1 MYSLVFTEAY
11 TRRAI
16 RFLRKHPDMRLAYEK
31 TLQLLEL
38 NPCHPSL
45 RLHKVKGRLSD
56 LHSVSINLSY
66 RITIEFLIE
75 GRTIVPVAIGSHDGV
90 YGAA

>member
-1 MYSLVFTEAY
+1 MAYRLVFTESY

-16 RFLRKHPDMRLAYEK
+16 QFIRKHPEMRQQYEN

-45 RLHKVKGRLSD
+45 RLHKLKGRLSD
-56 LHSVSINLSY
+56 LHSASINLSY
-66 RITIEFLIE
+66 RITIEFLVE
-75 GRTIVPVAIGSHDGV
+75 GTTIIPVSVGPHDDV
-90 YGAA
+90 Y

>member
-16 RFLRKHPDMRLAYEK
+16 RFLRKHPDMRSPYEK

-38 NPCHPSL
+38 NPFHPSL
-45 RLHKVKGRLSD
+45 RLHKLKGRLSD
-56 LHSVSINLSY
+56 LPSVSINLSY
-66 RITIEFLIE
+66 RITVEFLIE
-75 GRTIVPVAIGSHDGV
+75 GRTIIPVAVGSHDEV
-90 YGAA
+90 Y

>member
-1 MYSLVFTEAY
+1 MYSLVFTESY
-11 TRRAI
+11 TRRAC
-16 RFLRKHPDMRLAYEK
+16 RFLRKHPELRSPYEK

-38 NPCHPSL
+38 NPFHPSL
-45 RLHKVKGRLSD
+45 RLHKLKGRLSD

-75 GRTIVPVAIGSHDGV
+75 GRTIIPVAIGSHDEV
-90 YGAA
+90 Y

>member
-1 MYSLVFTEAY
+1 MAYKLVFTESY

-16 RFLRKHPDMRLAYEK
+16 RFIRKHPEVRRQYEK

-38 NPCHPSL
+38 NPFHPSL
-45 RLHKVKGRLSD
+45 RLHKLKGRLSG
-56 LHSVSINLSY
+56 LHSASINLSY

-75 GRTIVPVAIGSHDGV
+75 DATIIPVAVGPHDDV
-90 YGAA
+90 Y